1 LATVR
6 ILRSTTAGTIPSSL
20 VSGQIAVNEGDGKLF
35 YRSSAGVVT
44 ALPTGAPLVSHAT
57 TAGFPATGQEGALYL
72 SVDTSKIYR
81 WESTAYVELGAVATG
96 VSAHASSHSTG
107 GSDAI
112 TPANIGA
119 VSANALLGFSNS
131 SATVIDTVPRNT
143 QNTAITLT
151 SGSMI
156 LTFFTPLVTRT
167 ITQITASS
175 GATVG
180 SGLTLARLGL
190 YTFDETNA
198 TLVAAVASDTSL
210 FTTASTVYTRSL
222 STGGG
227 LPSSYTLNAGSRYG
241 FAVLAT
247 GTTMPSIIGL
257 SSSGFNLATITPRIN
272 GQVTSQTNLPAT
284 FVVGNIAVTT
294 NAHCA
299 RFS

>member
-1 LATVR
+1 MATVR

-119 VSANALLGFSNS
+119 VSENALLGFSNS
-131 SATVIDTVPRNT
+131 SATVIDTIPRNI
-143 QNTAITLT
+143 QNAGPTLT
-151 SGSMI
+151 SGSVL

-167 ITQITASS
+167 ITQIALCTGGNA
-175 GATVG
+175 A
-180 SGLTLARLGL
+180 SGLTLARIGL
-190 YTFDETNA
+190 YTWDETNA
-198 TLVAAVASDTSL
+198 TLVAAVASDTTL
-210 FTTASTVYTRSL
+210 FAATNTVYTRSL
-222 STGGG
+222 STGGS
-227 LPSSYTLNAGSRYG
+227 LPSSYTLTAGSRYG
-241 FAVLAT
+241 LAVLAI
-247 GTTMPSIIGL
+247 GTTMPTIIGL
-257 SSSGFNLATITPRIN
+257 NSSGFNMLPLTPRTN
-272 GQVTSQTNLPAT
+272 GQRPTQTDLTTSFTSS
-284 FVVGNIAVTT
+284 NIAVTT
-294 NAHCA
+294 ISLYA
-299 RFS
+299 RLS